1 MQGFAAKYN
10 LSETECG
17 DFAEEPT
24 GYDLAR
30 QRHNMYLCNT
40 ISSSSPKAGVSEKK
54 VSNKIVLGNN
64 LRIAEKRTISA

>member
-1 MQGFAAKYN
+1 MQGFAAKYY

-24 GYDLAR
+24 GHDLAR

-54 VSNKIVLGNN
+54 VSNKIELGNN